1 MSDTT
6 AIKSIDKD
14 TIHRITSGQVV
25 VDLATAVKELVEN
38 SLDAGAVLISGRVE
52 VKFKDQGMTSFEVI
66 DDGSGINKLDYPAI
80 ARKHHTSKISQLSD
94 LTSVQTFGFR
104 GEALASLC
112 AMCERVTITTATAE
126 EAPMGTVLQ
135 FARSGE
141 LESSS
146 KKTARQRGTTV
157 LVEKLFAPL
166 PVRRRELERMIKRD
180 YARALQ
186 LLQAYA
192 LVPCVGGSWSS
203 SDKRAARGVRLTVS
217 NQSGKGARQNQIQS
231 APLAQPN
238 VPVDPTQR
246 LRSNIS
252 LVWGPKTL
260 EHLVPLNLEFSI
272 SPEKSVLRRLG
283 KKPGDPI
290 EETTVRVRGLIS
302 KFSHMSGRLTS
313 EHQFYYL
320 NGRPFEP
327 KQIQKAF
334 NEVYKSFNSTQI
346 PMVVADIQLPGDTF
360 DINVS
365 PDKRMIMLHNESEL
379 VTALKGS
386 IEEAF
391 ASARSTY
398 QVNDGKLSRSSSTK
412 VNVPSAND
420 TQTKL
425 DVTRESARPTKRTR
439 VSSPEEMVEETV
451 EEPVV
456 TEPPK
461 SVPRSSKDAAAQPVP
476 PTPSASM
483 LAPSAQPEFIPSSA
497 FSSPARA
504 KTIQAVLSTTAAS
517 WSRRMSSQS
526 PVKTNTNNENGG
538 DAGVEMERAKTDE
551 AKGKKNTGIAARSA
565 LRERLAGMALKGSQ
579 PVVELLDDEEEDE
592 LEEDEELELV
602 TENGV
607 PMDVDEQPD
616 ATAPIRDEDQ
626 EVEAVSTKTKDKQNN
641 EHSGRAKDKCKGK
654 EKEEDPPRP
663 TKKPRQ
669 RHPSPEPDKRPTEFV
684 KGGKSRAVRCAV
696 DIGRLKLVYQFRAA
710 RARSEKDSAAIGDAA
725 PASQTN
731 WENPDAAQAE
741 LSLSRVIQ
749 KKDFLAM
756 DILGQFNLGFVIVR
770 LKKQDDSGGVVD
782 DLFIIDQHAADEKYN
797 FERLQRTT
805 KIQSQRLIRPRLLEL
820 SIVDELTA
828 LDNLDILKKNG
839 FVVQVDKEAPEG
851 ERPKLRLAAQPSSKD
866 TMFDMK
872 DLEEILHQM
881 QEGNPGD
888 TVRCSKARAMFAMQ
902 ACRSSIMIGTALK
915 QRHMVN
921 EPGGDGFTLELST
934 WAANDATFV

>member
-1 MSDTT
+1 
-6 AIKSIDKD
+6 
-14 TIHRITSGQVV
+14 
-25 VDLATAVKELVEN
+25 
-38 SLDAGAVLISGRVE
+38 
-52 VKFKDQGMTSFEVI
+52 MTSFEVI

-313 EHQFYYL
+313 ERQFYYL

-379 VTALKGS
+379 VTALK
-386 IEEAF
+386 
-391 ASARSTY
+391 
-398 QVNDGKLSRSSSTK
+398 V
-412 VNVPSAND
+412 
-420 TQTKL
+420 
-425 DVTRESARPTKRTR
+425 
-439 VSSPEEMVEETV
+439 
-451 EEPVV
+451 
-456 TEPPK
+456 
-461 SVPRSSKDAAAQPVP
+461 
-476 PTPSASM
+476 
-483 LAPSAQPEFIPSSA
+483 
-497 FSSPARA
+497 
-504 KTIQAVLSTTAAS
+504 
-517 WSRRMSSQS
+517 
-526 PVKTNTNNENGG
+526 
-538 DAGVEMERAKTDE
+538 
-551 AKGKKNTGIAARSA
+551 
-565 LRERLAGMALKGSQ
+565 
-579 PVVELLDDEEEDE
+579 
-592 LEEDEELELV
+592 
-602 TENGV
+602 
-607 PMDVDEQPD
+607 
-616 ATAPIRDEDQ
+616 
-626 EVEAVSTKTKDKQNN
+626 
-641 EHSGRAKDKCKGK
+641 
-654 EKEEDPPRP
+654 
-663 TKKPRQ
+663 
-669 RHPSPEPDKRPTEFV
+669 
-684 KGGKSRAVRCAV
+684 
-696 DIGRLKLVYQFRAA
+696 
-710 RARSEKDSAAIGDAA
+710 
-725 PASQTN
+725 
-731 WENPDAAQAE
+731 
-741 LSLSRVIQ
+741 
-749 KKDFLAM
+749 
-756 DILGQFNLGFVIVR
+756 
-770 LKKQDDSGGVVD
+770 
-782 DLFIIDQHAADEKYN
+782 
-797 FERLQRTT
+797 
-805 KIQSQRLIRPRLLEL
+805 
-820 SIVDELTA
+820 
-828 LDNLDILKKNG
+828 
-839 FVVQVDKEAPEG
+839 
-851 ERPKLRLAAQPSSKD
+851 
-866 TMFDMK
+866 
-872 DLEEILHQM
+872 
-881 QEGNPGD
+881 
-888 TVRCSKARAMFAMQ
+888 
-902 ACRSSIMIGTALK
+902 
-915 QRHMVN
+915 
-921 EPGGDGFTLELST
+921 
-934 WAANDATFV
+934 